1 MAERDATSA
10 RSLRSSAPSTSGCAP
25 GARNNSLIS
34 HTVGPFRRR
43 IHTTP
48 VTPDLPNAI
57 SPSRLVRQASAR
69 ETYLLSR
76 YPHAFGC
83 AALWSVKACVRP
95 SAGRRNSSRVRS
107 LGLRVLIMR
116 YRFAADPPYDGI
128 TPKRTDQTTEGSPAD
143 SRRNISWILVSGV
156 NSGWNAVA
164 ISLPLRTATG
174 VPSSS

>member
-1 MAERDATSA
+1 MSA
-10 RSLRSSAPSTSGCAP
+10 RSLSSSAPSISGWAP

-34 HTVGPFRRR
+34 HTVGPFRRLIR
-43 IHTTP
+43 TTP

-57 SPSRLVRQASAR
+57 SPSRLARQVSALGM
-69 ETYLLSR
+69 YLLGR
-76 YPHAFGC
+76 YPHACGC
-83 AALWSVKACVRP
+83 AALSSVKACVPP
-95 SAGRRNSSRVRS
+95 SAGRRNSRRVRS
-107 LGLRVLIMR
+107 LGLRILIMR
-116 YRFAADPPYDGI
+116 YRYADDPPYDGI
-128 TPKRTDQTTEGSPAD
+128 TPKRTDQTGNGSPAV